1 MGILINAVLHKMKTL
16 PFLCIL
22 LLVTLAQGASAGI
35 SGYFTSYCLHRD
47 FAARHAPAAIT
58 RHPLAWLR
66 SKPVTIEIKHG
77 RIMWM
82 RFAPKTAI
90 AKIEREVLEPIFY
103 YFFMPLVEIDC
114 ALNMHPFCP
123 DHYWRFF
130 GPNAEFEPRP
140 NRN

>member
-1 MGILINAVLHKMKTL
+1 MNVNKSTAKNPALSFFQT
-16 PFLCIL
+16 
-22 LLVTLAQGASAGI
+22 AS
-35 SGYFTSYCLHRD
+35 
-47 FAARHAPAAIT
+47 
-58 RHPLAWLR
+58 
-66 SKPVTIEIKHG
+66 
-77 RIMWM
+77 
-82 RFAPKTAI
+82 KTAI

-130 GPNAEFEPRP
+130 GPNAEFESRP